1 MTVHSSP
8 QDAHSPDVHTPAFK
22 PRRAHE
28 KSRNGC
34 VRCKKQRKKCDEAK
48 PRCSRCDIRGYTC
61 EYAKDDSQGRS
72 SSTRKKR
79 SSIDNIDPRLAHLT
93 IPTDTC
99 SDISSQR
106 SVSNVSVSPS
116 PAYVDIQPRA
126 ELFGSPQILDATELA
141 LLSHYLTHTS
151 RIIPIDSV
159 DRYALQIGIPNLAFQ
174 SKPVMSSLLAL
185 SAVSKCHGLVKGDIG
200 HQKTLADICELLEFA
215 GEHHKASLRQIQVTM
230 QSPAQYE
237 YVLANAPLMVLYC
250 SADHAV
256 RVHLA
261 RTAKLCGVTL
271 PEMLLPAQSQWISLI
286 RAAHAAYSGL
296 MNSPSDPVEVGSAS
310 HLGTPTEIQEQRPL
324 MASLCTSVDEYV
336 PEDGPSEGTRRLLYP
351 IIANTY
357 RSALAKLQA
366 KAMAICPSDLSEGLS
381 VSETDGLY
389 VWQQQSYTSCQADLD
404 ATLAALEILQ
414 DVADNVYCTIDGS
427 SPDPQ
432 FLSGMAGAQVPPPLG
447 RLRHVSPWLR
457 TYSARVTSSTPTKSL
472 RRTITAF
479 LNRIPIEYLH
489 FVQSI
494 LDLMPI
500 EPSYSEPQIR
510 IEQEQFPPSAVHKL
524 AMDVFAHWLVF
535 MILLD
540 GVWWIGGTGEWEL
553 ERVVS
558 FMRTYEWADISMDAG
573 ERWWP
578 ESMSKVKRE
587 LAEHMRE
594 E

>member
-72 SSTRKKR
+72 LSTRKKR

-116 PAYVDIQPRA
+116 PAYPHNPNRLGRPLCPANRHPESCTPKQ
-126 ELFGSPQILDATELA
+126 T
-141 LLSHYLTHTS
+141 
-151 RIIPIDSV
+151 
-159 DRYALQIGIPNLAFQ
+159 RYVL
-174 SKPVMSSLLAL
+174 LLAL

-215 GEHHKASLRQIQVTM
+215 GDHHKASLRQIQVTM

-271 PEMLLPAQSQWISLI
+271 PEILLPAQSQWISLI

-357 RSALAKLQA
+357 RSALSKLQA
-366 KAMAICPSDLSEGLS
+366 KAMAICPSDLSDGLS

-414 DVADNVYCTIDGS
+414 DVADTVYCTIDGS

-432 FLSGMAGAQVPPPLG
+432 FLGGMAGAQVPPPLG

-457 TYSARVTSSTPTKSL
+457 SYSARVTSSTPTKSL

-510 IEQEQFPPSAVHKL
+510 IEQEQFPPSPVHKL

-535 MILLD
+535 MVLLD

-558 FMRTYEWADISMDAG
+558 FMRTYEWADVSMDAG